1 MNVRLV
7 IQSFGSENEYRRA
20 VFCIISMY
28 ARLKNIEHSDFVT
41 SVYTDSPSFFEKYL
55 GGLPVDYIALSKEE
69 IRSMRGE
76 LNFLHRMKISV
87 IENAFKTNPDVLFYV
102 DSDAFFIDNASLVVK
117 QISDK
122 VAIMHT
128 LEYQF
133 DSLAKMALP
142 AGKPFHAFLD
152 AIDKGVFKLQ
162 GNRNI
167 SVSNKL
173 YSWNAGV
180 IALHSTGQKFL
191 NDVYSLTD
199 QFYLKTENH
208 ASEQYAFSVILQK
221 NVELRSCE
229 DIVFHYWYRVKKNIM
244 DDFLDKRLS
253 VGWSEKSLTEKF
265 QEVVSWT
272 QKLPKYLSTHPLTYH
287 DNAIQAFHRNEFFT
301 GYRFAGGA
309 LFKGHIN
316 LSFVKDILYHTRR
329 LLLKSK

>member
-1 MNVRLV
+1 MKVKLV
-7 IQSFGSENEYRRA
+7 IQSFGNENEYRRA

-28 ARLKNIEHSDFVT
+28 ARLKGIEHSDFIT
-41 SVYTDSPSFFEKYL
+41 SVYTDSPSFFAKYL
-55 GGLPVDYIALSKEE
+55 SGLPVNYVALSTEE

-87 IENAFKTNPDVLFYV
+87 IENAFKTNPEVLFYV
-102 DSDAFFIDNASLVVK
+102 DSDAFFIDDAALVVK

-133 DSLAKMALP
+133 DSLAKMDLP

-152 AIDKGVFKLQ
+152 TIDNGVFVLQ

-167 SVSNKL
+167 SVSKKL

-180 IALHSTGQKFL
+180 IVLHSSGQKFL
-191 NDVYSLTD
+191 DDVYSLTD
-199 QFYLKTENH
+199 QFYLKTMNH

-229 DIVFHYWYRVKKNIM
+229 DVVFHYWYRVKKNIM
-244 DDFLDKRLS
+244 DDFLSKKLS
-253 VGWSEKSLTEKF
+253 LTWSDKSLAEKF
-265 QEVVSWT
+265 QAVTSWT
-272 QKLPKYLSTHPLTYH
+272 QKLPKYLKSHPLTYH

-301 GYRFAGGA
+301 GYRFASGA
-309 LFKGHIN
+309 MFKGHIN
-316 LSFVKDILYHTRR
+316 LNFVKDILYHTRR
-329 LLLKSK
+329 LLLKPK